1 MNLYPQSTFDF
12 FNKLKIHFSNS
23 IDTACEQIHRA
34 CEGTGT
40 DEKTLVKVLGPC
52 SPNDRSL
59 IAYRYEQLY
68 KTPLRDHVKSETSG
82 DFGYLLQLICMS
94 VPHAEAYVLYHA
106 MKGVGTSE
114 NLIYPIVLGRTN
126 KEINVLKK
134 AFAELY
140 GTDLSAM
147 ANDEVSGDFRQIVTT
162 ALQETQE
169 DHTHIPLVTSK
180 AEEDA
185 ETIYRAGEG
194 ERGTHEGAII
204 KTLLASSP
212 SHLKRIEE
220 VYMERH
226 NRGLARVIE
235 NEFSGSSAQALAF
248 HVNVSLDPWNTLAD
262 LIHNAM
268 DGIGTNESALSAAL
282 VRYHPYM
289 TKIQEAYELKN
300 KTSLRDRVRGDTSG
314 SYQELVLHVMDAPRS
329 VSEVV

>member
-1 MNLYPQSTFDF
+1 MNLYPLSAFDF

-23 IDTACEQIHRA
+23 IDTACEQIHGA
-34 CEGTGT
+34 CKGTGT
-40 DEKTLVKVLGPC
+40 DEKTLVNVLGPL

-68 KTPLRDHVKSETSG
+68 KTPLRDLVKSETSG

-106 MKGVGTSE
+106 MKGAGT
-114 NLIYPIVLGRTN
+114 

-147 ANDEVSGDFRQIVTT
+147 ASSDLSGDFRQIVTI
-162 ALQETQE
+162 ALHETHQG
-169 DHTHIPLVTSK
+169 HSTLPLTKSK
-180 AEEDA
+180 PLEDA
-185 ETIYRAGEG
+185 EKIYRAGEG
-194 ERGTHEGAII
+194 ERGTHEGTII

-212 SHLKRIEE
+212 KRLKKIETIY
-220 VYMERH
+220 VERH
-226 NRGLARVIE
+226 NHGLARVIE
-235 NEFSGSSAQALAF
+235 NEFSGSSARALAF
-248 HVNVSLDPWNTLAD
+248 HVNVGLDPWNTLAD
-262 LIHNAM
+262 LIHDAM
-268 DGIGTNESALSAAL
+268 DGIGTNETALSAAI

-289 TKIQEAYELKN
+289 HKIQLAYEHKN

-314 SYQELVLHVMDAPRS
+314 PYQELLLHALLNLLWSCDRLGAM
-329 VSEVV
+329 